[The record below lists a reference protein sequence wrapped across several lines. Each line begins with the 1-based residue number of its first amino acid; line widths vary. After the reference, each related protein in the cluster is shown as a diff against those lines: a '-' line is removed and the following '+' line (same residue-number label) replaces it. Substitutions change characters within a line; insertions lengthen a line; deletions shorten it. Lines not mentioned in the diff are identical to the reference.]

1 MLKGTLIL
9 TFSQRAKELFNK
21 ERQFGIRRSLVLPL
35 LKGQGWGEGPRLRLN
50 LASTRSNVR

>member
-9 TFSQRAKELFNK
+9 TFSQPEKELFNK
-21 ERQFGIRRSLVLPL
+21 ERKLGNRRSLVLPL
-35 LKGQGWGEGPRLRLN
+35 PEGEGWGEGLRLGLN